1 MIGNISVKISKYIR
15 NRYKKYKERICSSD
29 LSKSDIMR
37 NIISIRYRDERIKRI
52 SNY

>member
-1 MIGNISVKISKYIR
+1 MIGNVSVKIFEYIR
-15 NRYKKYKERICSSD
+15 NKYKKNEERICSSD
-29 LSKSDIMR
+29 LIKSDIMR